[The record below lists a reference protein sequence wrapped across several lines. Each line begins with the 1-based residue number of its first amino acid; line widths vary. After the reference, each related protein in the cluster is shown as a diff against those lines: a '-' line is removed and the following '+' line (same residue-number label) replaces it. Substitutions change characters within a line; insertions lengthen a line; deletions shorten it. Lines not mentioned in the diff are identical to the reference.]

1 MDRVIQGLR
10 GIEDAIQ
17 SSNHTLRTSSL
28 GRQFENLAAG
38 AREMSSRTSHATSPL
53 KALRQEFRALR
64 AESRNIDFG
73 GVDDVRQF
81 RAATREVSQYVK
93 ALESLE
99 RQVETD
105 TALEREFAA
114 VLKQQQRVAQQRVEM
129 AEQQRRAVIASQRVA
144 GAAALQSIGQATFSP
159 LSGFERDSI
168 QILSDFNDQMSQV
181 QAVSRLTEQQLST
194 VRQKAKDL
202 GAQTR
207 FSASEAASGFI
218 FLAQAGYTV
227 DQQMAAIDST
237 LNLASAGALGLA
249 DATDIVVASL
259 GGFQLGADAAAHV
272 TDVLAKGAAAGATN
286 VQQIGEALKYAGPPA
301 KSFGSTIEETT
312 AMIALLSNAGI
323 KGSQAGTSL
332 RAGFL
337 RLAAPPRE
345 AKKAIAE
352 MGLQIADASGKIR
365 PMTEII
371 GDLQQSLSQFS
382 DERKIQMVKAL
393 VGTEASASFLYLID
407 NADQLGK
414 MGGEMIRASE
424 GMGEAARQS
433 KIMEQNL
440 GGSFRSFAS
449 ALEGVKITL
458 IEPLEP
464 ILRFAIDTGT
474 ALLNFVTGLPA
485 PFRALLSIGVGLT
498 TALAGLAVTLGAVG
512 VAAFGMQQA
521 IATAS
526 VGMVALRS
534 SALPLTGFF
543 QTAISSVSSSPVEGL
558 RRFGAELLRLP
569 NPIVV
574 TTAAVRGLG
583 AAFGSAM
590 LSPLGLAIT
599 GFGLL
604 ILLLSNAVPGVNL
617 LSNSLMLLAAPFK
630 ILGGFVRG
638 IGIGF
643 SAALDGIFG
652 KNLDPVVQEFS
663 DFVKGLTTQL
673 QEFEASSEAVGKA
686 VGRAIAQ
693 IFVPIAK
700 LQRAVAQRI
709 TQTWIGTITSI
720 INLFA
725 PLVRVAQAIGQTLV
739 SLLAENSPGPTA
751 QIRERWHYT
760 VEWVQDLLSRL
771 PASAHQVGNAIVG
784 AFRWSAEATAE
795 LLRGYLERRVSRALI
810 GVGGSFG
817 KAIRHRFGEMLGAI
831 FTAPME
837 DGIENQIL
845 STLFLMV
852 DRTEEAISVFYENI
866 SILPSSFRVVLDVLA
881 HRFADLSNTISALE
895 ETSFRYIVTLG
906 RFTGIAKTLSNVLV
920 HYPGLFMG
928 LAKSLQL
935 FGGFATGIG
944 LILTLSDRLRMLRG
958 ILVVVGNTLDR
969 FGITA
974 SWLEPVI
981 SGIDRLTASIMTARD
996 SITLLL
1002 RNLVFGQWSAAGDQL
1017 ALGFEAA
1024 ISQVS
1029 QLQGGF
1035 VSMVSLRPVLEQ
1047 IKILRSS
1054 MVEVVRNLTQDP
1066 AGVTLMGASLGL
1078 SFVNSLGIG
1087 LIGGLDMV
1095 LRQFL
1100 QTVFSQLNALS
1111 GTGLGAALLGLFFVP
1126 SGVPEAI
1133 AGFVPLVVAGLTTSG
1148 LFDHLQ
1154 SWISRGFDALLQS
1167 IDKRFGQQE
1176 WLHRLRDVFGQIDQ
1190 LVRSLGTVLSTLVGN
1205 ALFRVATVFSLLWP
1219 AVQSA
1224 RQGLQELSRMG
1235 GISAVLDEVK
1245 TKIETLAPLLLRL
1258 RQIGIGLATPVMEFV
1273 QSIVQIASTFP
1284 VVQRLITMLG
1294 SVGSI
1299 AAQLPGIQQ
1308 MVVGAGLAI
1317 AGGRR
1322 ILSAAAPAAQAGK
1335 KMAISGMERVIQLM
1349 LWIGTGVY
1357 RMSESGVQV
1366 ARRVPVILKLLSK
1379 FLNPLPA
1386 LIGMSSGAMGRNGLP
1401 RITPIDL
1408 LGRMLPDILIPSA
1421 DKAISGTKVR
1431 KILESQQAGFG
1442 GLDPFKQREL
1452 VTSYTEK
1459 LASPLGLINTPLFG
1473 PVAIASIELLG
1484 GALLGL
1490 VSIVGLTAAAL
1501 YVFKPQAAAP
1511 IFSVFREIGAAVL
1524 GVAFILMHLGQTAEM
1539 TGKTLRILGLEM
1551 TAPGWAIATSRAL
1564 NTVIRG
1570 IGTLAIALT
1579 NAVDFVLGIVPTLI
1593 RSTVLLVPLAIVTVA
1608 ALLLRSFQD
1617 VTARIMSDTM
1627 VLGYAI
1633 VQAFRQGN
1641 WSVLGDVMRH
1651 ALLNAFNA
1659 TLVPVGKFVKFVFW
1673 DMLLSPISTAVKIA
1687 IGLIV
1692 GALGAIVHAVTHPI
1706 ASLKV
1711 LVAGV
1716 LGVAAAFQAIRFA
1729 AILVG
1734 ISQVANTIAVVVNS
1748 VEVGAAAMG
1757 VSAAIAATVA
1767 LSPLV
1772 GIGAAI
1778 MGAIALV
1785 AALVVEYRRGFW
1797 EIQRVLVA
1805 VQHPVD
1811 WLNSAISNLIRL
1823 ITTPVK
1829 PFDWLF
1835 GPLSDFLSGLGQKIL
1850 GFFPALIG
1858 LVFGLN
1864 IIRKGLVKGMVGGFM
1879 TIVKAVT
1886 SITNALL
1893 GTIGAMVAL
1902 GKKSRQF
1909 SQSFEGQV
1917 FQESVQRKGAAL
1929 LNRVGIQRSSDEPL
1943 AVQQERDRQFSE
1955 KSAIVKFQKEIK
1967 KITRAAIFEYDK
1979 KIRKAQAA
1987 GLTKLVDRNLFGLKI
2002 KTTVL
2007 SKAGREMA
2015 RKAVAQDIQQGKK
2028 QFSDENLKMIAK
2040 RVGLDIS
2047 QIPGV
2052 GSLRELA
2059 IAQAP
2064 KLAEIQDLYSQSI
2077 DNIRKAEMRVESAEV
2092 EIVAKSIKNVAN
2104 LDDARLQKEV
2114 GVGRKISTM
2123 QDILDLPFTSATL
2136 ETLAAGSGSNVS
2148 HVMREISPR
2157 LDAIR
2162 DSRGGRITTLSE
2174 ISLDTV
2180 KQVAR
2185 QMGIYEVKTPKTEG
2199 YRFLSEYEP
2208 HLEKQ
2213 GIPNLTKQLLMLQ
2226 MMAKA
2231 GQITAPDQLAKAFS
2245 NPAES
2250 LRAIHSAM
2258 KDLEKANNADD
2269 KTYQAFASSAMMTLR
2284 QQFGFLDTQE
2294 LKEMALEIGKASKP
2308 DQVMQ
2313 ILASV
2318 LTRQIEMVLEH
2329 NPVVQAVH
2337 VAEQAASTID
2347 AATDQIVQQSQ
2358 QVEKAARSHG
2368 IKGFFEAV
2376 LGRVQQIRRDINDSD
2391 FVTRIREN
2399 AQQAERDRLKAAQSA
2414 NIKSK
2419 IASVSASLGTKG
2431 SLEFMQRIGALQDP
2445 FLKAIEAAEM
2455 AFSSSGMSKDD
2466 DELLSKTIRTLTTTA
2481 SKDVQGKLDPKV
2493 LAALTTYARNLDP
2506 TMTVQDLLDAMRSKG
2521 AKLPED
2527 LRERLMSDM
2536 PGGFG
2541 RAGISN
2547 LLIHA
2552 GVVTDS
2558 RSPVE
2563 KKYAELIKKNYQGTI
2578 QKIESGLV
2586 DDLDP
2591 SVRQALTQ
2599 YARDYG
2605 TSLKELIDN
2614 LKNQGDAAIA
2624 TVLREAG
2631 VIKELKDPAAIA
2643 KFLKSAGFKAAPMS
2657 LDSPEAKAVAQLMRG
2672 DVSSINTKV
2681 GQAALRMIAKAGNLD
2696 IAQLINP
2703 NITRQQLGE
2712 ARKLRA
2718 QKLVQH
2724 TGMQLPELQQALELG
2739 SYDFEALLSGKT
2751 YAIQAHHIERIV
2763 KELGYQDR
2771 EEFEQAMSAI
2781 ALLQEN
2787 RTGILRQIGNAL
2799 MEEVGHLT
2807 GFTQAKRAQTYS
2819 GQLQKYR
2826 QQLTAA
2832 TAATIDLSPEQI
2844 GASLAPQRQA
2854 GLQKALAASGQTQ
2867 RQFIARLKEMGLADV
2882 FEQFM
2887 KTGQWVATASEE
2899 QIDLIHRGAFG
2910 KQIRPD
2916 QLAAL
2921 RRSLEKNNLTG
2932 VLLEYL
2938 NNGRFLNDNTR
2949 QQEKLMKILQGAVG
2963 KIDERGLEDLQH
2975 FLRDNELTQ
2984 YLAAYLKTG
2993 EFVTKVQAR
3002 DKKAIA
3008 AALMGKSAEVE
3019 DLENLHQAIP
3029 VSRFERL
3036 KISFQLFALG
3046 LREQAGNLGQ
3056 AIAEALEK
3064 TPLRPVSQGILKS
3077 FQMFQNR
3084 FGATVAQVRTRLS
3097 ESSVGRNFAA
3107 VRQEY
3112 QRAKGRSLQGMTEK
3126 AGFSSLEDFV
3136 TAFRSQL
3143 QQKGVAET
3151 DINRELLAVL
3161 QPKAGGL
3168 RAGLDKGGMEIRQ
3181 KTLSVMAD
3189 LLGLAGADRDRLAT
3203 PGGYT
3208 TDAIEPIQTYFVKRL
3223 PKIMKDATASIM
3235 MATAKAAGRAGTY
3248 SVKLA
3253 IQRFSPDMI
3262 RNAAQFARRV
3272 GFGAANSV
3280 NRIREYFAG
3289 SWFSKLLLP
3298 LENALDLRTRQ
3309 VGRFLDE
3316 QSEAVASLPPPLP
3329 ILERVRALFQTLAE
3343 RVNGAIT
3350 RIRSGIDAAQQT
3362 AKNLFTPIRAALSGL
3377 FGMLRNAV
3385 VRGVATA
3392 RSVVGKVAQ
3401 PVRDTIDRGMMG
3413 RYRQGGLMEAE
3424 RFRRDVLGR
3433 RTEVQNF
3440 RESYGNNGI
3449 RLRSRTGRFLREDEA
3464 ISLGPQR
3471 ALMQQAGDRL
3481 KASPNAVP
3489 GQKTASR
3496 SFPVLPDP
3504 WEETKAEQFF
3514 KGIAQFLRALRRA
3527 TPEVEAQTIEFF
3539 RSVNE
3544 GGDRTLR
3551 SVQTIPLGQRIKAA
3565 LSKKLRDGLDVA
3577 ARMADRGAGINPPRI
3592 KQAKPPEIAGL
3603 LPPASGMPTPQ
3614 NSERAANGIARAFV
3628 QAATRAKAAW
3638 AQTGEEVSGKT
3649 WRTMVQRAYQTGL
3662 RILGFISEAS
3672 PGPSRQI
3679 RQNYAHTAEEV
3690 SKDFHQ
3696 MEQAAHDA
3704 GGEIAATM
3712 QHAAQ
3717 KSSAG
3722 IGGIFQRFGAGA
3734 MRLGGAGMAIGG
3746 AIGAAGFAAQSIGF
3760 SLTNLELL
3768 DEESGRAIYRF
3779 TELLSIVTTIGGLVS
3794 PLIGA
3799 IASTLGAVLPILV
3812 TVGTAVGTFLISPI
3826 GIATAA
3832 VLGAI
3837 VLANE
3842 AAKRFLGIDILSS
3855 ILSRAWEF
3863 AHQLVAP
3870 LTWPIDW
3877 IEQKWQGL
3885 VKRFGPTLE
3894 PIVAPAFEVGQKLVG
3909 SLSENSPGPTFLIR
3923 QNWGEAAQ
3931 SVLSSIDQMSGTAT
3945 MAGQEITDSLST
3957 SGSNLSS
3964 FLNSVAGQQAKNLD
3978 NLSSIMSQNVSEFI
3992 EFLGVQSTGD
4002 ATLDK
4007 IAIAKGAAGMD
4018 TTGIKSKSID
4028 FALKQQGY
4036 SSEQIAQV
4044 NSIANMLQPSAKRL
4058 ENSMNRLKVALTEL
4072 RVALAATTL
4081 LQKPV
4086 DFRNALL
4093 SGKQAASGGTVAKAA
4108 TEMGGGIRN
4117 AITGKVSTAVKPPK
4131 SYFGQLKS
4139 ELKALLS
4146 SGESGLLA
4154 EIGTFV
4160 AAIAASP
4167 LAQIGGL
4174 LATVLI
4180 LAEALTPSVNLLGEA
4195 FGVLAY
4201 GVGIAVGVIDGIIQ
4215 GLGLQDEMNS
4225 IARVV
4230 KSTLQPIL
4238 YLKDVLQR
4246 VVQRFQ
4252 EARGAGQ
4259 QFGQSIASAG
4269 IQAATQVQFAWIRF
4283 TTWFMTIPLV
4293 SIAMAMGQGLINALN
4308 HNPTVVI
4315 PLAWEEAVTKIIGW
4329 IEKLPLVGGWAGEQ
4343 LKEGLKPGKWL
4354 SQGLHWVASAVDQ
4367 LKQNIAKSIDI
4378 LSSILS
4384 RAWEFAHQL
4393 VAPLT
4398 WPIDWIEQK
4407 WQGLVKR
4414 FGPTLEPIV
4423 APAFEVGQKL
4433 VGSLSENSPGP
4444 TFLIRQNWGEAAQS
4458 VLSSIDQM
4466 SGTATMAGQEITDS
4480 LSTSGSNLSSFL
4492 NSVAGQQA
4500 KNLDNLSSIMSQNVS
4515 EFIEFLGVQSTGD
4528 ATLDKIAIAKGAA
4541 GMDTT
4546 GIKSKSIDFALKQQ
4560 GYSSEQIAQVNS
4572 IANMLQPSAKR
4583 LENSMN
4589 RLKVALTE
4597 LRVALAA
4604 TTLLQKPVDFRNALL
4619 SGKQAASGGTVA
4631 KAATEM
4637 GGGIR
4642 NAITGKVST
4651 AVKPPKSYFGQ
4662 LKSELKALLS
4672 SGESGLLAEIG
4683 TFVAAIAASPLAQI
4697 GGLLATV
4704 LILAEALTPSVNL
4717 LGEAFGVLA
4726 YGVGIA
4732 VGVIDGII
4740 QGLGLQ
4746 DEMNSI
4752 ARVVKSTLQPILY
4765 LKDVLQRVVQRFQ
4778 EARGAGQQFGQ
4789 SIASAGIQAATQVQF
4804 AWIRFTTWFMTI
4816 PLVSIAMAMGQGLIN
4831 ALNHNPT
4838 VVIPLAWEEAVTK
4851 IIGWIEK
4858 LPLVGG
4864 WAGEQLKEGLKP
4876 GKWLSQGLHWV
4887 ASAVDQLKQNI
4898 AKSAEFEFKVKVQKP
4913 EKKSIPLLPPPPKF
4927 NLAEQMSDRT
4937 TYFQRGGGLAEGLA
4951 PGLQQ
4956 ASYGVQFLTRSFR
4969 EFGGEAFGALKR
4981 LDFAALS
4988 SSAQKFG
4995 DHARFALGI
5004 VTQGFRSM
5012 SLSAVAFGIA
5022 SLVGLGPVNL
5032 VLLGIGALVLAIAT
5046 NFLGLRD
5053 VLVGSIRVVIGLL
5066 RATVS
5071 LVNGAAQIMLG
5082 AIKTIVGVV
5091 ALLGGNLEMMHDG
5104 IAMMRRG
5111 LEAIATGVAQGLRQ
5125 SLGGAIQLIR
5135 GLLQGLQQTAL
5146 LAFNSFRNVVMAVWS
5161 TFRGLGTTI
5170 KAIGSA
5176 LVAVLTRPQE
5186 VWERFLG
5193 VANQV
5198 ASVVQRIV
5206 KSPQIAVNTA
5216 ENLALGKAPT
5226 VREAY
5231 QMAEFDDRLGAREA
5245 LGNLAYSTANT
5256 LSLVSPTLGAPAM
5269 AVLGMVDSIWSA
5281 NESLGHLKQSY
5292 EAIQPAVQ
5300 QGIQQFMQL
5309 GFQNGFAASMTKLL
5323 AIAQVGLAK
5332 TMAIV
5337 GAAAKFMWKAITGPL
5352 APVILGIGLVI
5363 AAIVALVMAFR
5374 RGGLLEVLRPFRDA
5388 WYILADAVGD
5398 VLRGIGIAL
5407 NQLANALMLPFEPL
5421 LNLFGI
5427 SGGGGLGG
5435 LIANTFRLVLSPLSL
5450 VAQGIGLVI
5459 RLIGGVVIGIIQ
5471 VAAVVTRALL
5481 LPVAGAIAWIV
5492 QAVQGA
5498 GRGIAQGFGGAI
5510 ANITRPI
5517 AHLFESLWITLRN
5530 VGDSLVEPFEPL
5542 LQLFGTSGAGGLG
5555 QLLGNAFRLLLSP
5568 LGLITTV
5575 IGTMVRLVGV
5585 VLVGALRL
5593 VGTVLKPII
5602 HLLVAPVL
5610 LLGQLIRGIFSMARA
5625 IVSLMLQSIQM
5636 IWALMPPPLKWAIEV
5651 ASKGVGLLTGGAAPT
5666 QPQRFAQG
5674 GLVTGPGGGD
5684 RIPALLQRDEFVVTA
5699 AATRQNYGFLDAIN
5713 SGVPAEEALK
5723 ILPTAAPA
5731 IVQLMPVPVSTGAV
5745 AATPTAPTVQVVLN
5759 FNGNIVLTGGSGTE
5773 LADEM
5778 MQHLGPRMEMA
5789 VREALRNM
5797 VERMR

>member
-1 MDRVIQGLR
+1 M
-10 GIEDAIQ
+10 
-17 SSNHTLRTSSL
+17 
-28 GRQFENLAAG
+28 
-38 AREMSSRTSHATSPL
+38 
-53 KALRQEFRALR
+53 
-64 AESRNIDFG
+64 
-73 GVDDVRQF
+73 
-81 RAATREVSQYVK
+81 
-93 ALESLE
+93 
-99 RQVETD
+99 
-105 TALEREFAA
+105 
-114 VLKQQQRVAQQRVEM
+114 
-129 AEQQRRAVIASQRVA
+129 
-144 GAAALQSIGQATFSP
+144 
-159 LSGFERDSI
+159 
-168 QILSDFNDQMSQV
+168 
-181 QAVSRLTEQQLST
+181 
-194 VRQKAKDL
+194 
-202 GAQTR
+202 
-207 FSASEAASGFI
+207 
-218 FLAQAGYTV
+218 
-227 DQQMAAIDST
+227 
-237 LNLASAGALGLA
+237 
-249 DATDIVVASL
+249 
-259 GGFQLGADAAAHV
+259 
-272 TDVLAKGAAAGATN
+272 
-286 VQQIGEALKYAGPPA
+286 
-301 KSFGSTIEETT
+301 
-312 AMIALLSNAGI
+312 
-323 KGSQAGTSL
+323 
-332 RAGFL
+332 
-337 RLAAPPRE
+337 
-345 AKKAIAE
+345 
-352 MGLQIADASGKIR
+352 
-365 PMTEII
+365 
-371 GDLQQSLSQFS
+371 
-382 DERKIQMVKAL
+382 
-393 VGTEASASFLYLID
+393 
-407 NADQLGK
+407 
-414 MGGEMIRASE
+414 
-424 GMGEAARQS
+424 
-433 KIMEQNL
+433 
-440 GGSFRSFAS
+440 
-449 ALEGVKITL
+449 
-458 IEPLEP
+458 
-464 ILRFAIDTGT
+464 
-474 ALLNFVTGLPA
+474 
-485 PFRALLSIGVGLT
+485 
-498 TALAGLAVTLGAVG
+498 
-512 VAAFGMQQA
+512 
-521 IATAS
+521 
-526 VGMVALRS
+526 
-534 SALPLTGFF
+534 
-543 QTAISSVSSSPVEGL
+543 
-558 RRFGAELLRLP
+558 
-569 NPIVV
+569 
-574 TTAAVRGLG
+574 
-583 AAFGSAM
+583 
-590 LSPLGLAIT
+590 
-599 GFGLL
+599 
-604 ILLLSNAVPGVNL
+604 
-617 LSNSLMLLAAPFK
+617 
-630 ILGGFVRG
+630 
-638 IGIGF
+638 
-643 SAALDGIFG
+643 
-652 KNLDPVVQEFS
+652 
-663 DFVKGLTTQL
+663 
-673 QEFEASSEAVGKA
+673 
-686 VGRAIAQ
+686 
-693 IFVPIAK
+693 
-700 LQRAVAQRI
+700 
-709 TQTWIGTITSI
+709 
-720 INLFA
+720 
-725 PLVRVAQAIGQTLV
+725 
-739 SLLAENSPGPTA
+739 
-751 QIRERWHYT
+751 
-760 VEWVQDLLSRL
+760 
-771 PASAHQVGNAIVG
+771 
-784 AFRWSAEATAE
+784 
-795 LLRGYLERRVSRALI
+795 
-810 GVGGSFG
+810 
-817 KAIRHRFGEMLGAI
+817 
-831 FTAPME
+831 
-837 DGIENQIL
+837 
-845 STLFLMV
+845 
-852 DRTEEAISVFYENI
+852 
-866 SILPSSFRVVLDVLA
+866 
-881 HRFADLSNTISALE
+881 
-895 ETSFRYIVTLG
+895 
-906 RFTGIAKTLSNVLV
+906 
-920 HYPGLFMG
+920 
-928 LAKSLQL
+928 
-935 FGGFATGIG
+935 
-944 LILTLSDRLRMLRG
+944 
-958 ILVVVGNTLDR
+958 
-969 FGITA
+969 
-974 SWLEPVI
+974 
-981 SGIDRLTASIMTARD
+981 
-996 SITLLL
+996 
-1002 RNLVFGQWSAAGDQL
+1002 
-1017 ALGFEAA
+1017 
-1024 ISQVS
+1024 
-1029 QLQGGF
+1029 
-1035 VSMVSLRPVLEQ
+1035 
-1047 IKILRSS
+1047 
-1054 MVEVVRNLTQDP
+1054 
-1066 AGVTLMGASLGL
+1066 
-1078 SFVNSLGIG
+1078 
-1087 LIGGLDMV
+1087 
-1095 LRQFL
+1095 
-1100 QTVFSQLNALS
+1100 
-1111 GTGLGAALLGLFFVP
+1111 
-1126 SGVPEAI
+1126 
-1133 AGFVPLVVAGLTTSG
+1133 
-1148 LFDHLQ
+1148 
-1154 SWISRGFDALLQS
+1154 
-1167 IDKRFGQQE
+1167 
-1176 WLHRLRDVFGQIDQ
+1176 
-1190 LVRSLGTVLSTLVGN
+1190 
-1205 ALFRVATVFSLLWP
+1205 
-1219 AVQSA
+1219 
-1224 RQGLQELSRMG
+1224 
-1235 GISAVLDEVK
+1235 
-1245 TKIETLAPLLLRL
+1245 
-1258 RQIGIGLATPVMEFV
+1258 
-1273 QSIVQIASTFP
+1273 
-1284 VVQRLITMLG
+1284 
-1294 SVGSI
+1294 
-1299 AAQLPGIQQ
+1299 
-1308 MVVGAGLAI
+1308 
-1317 AGGRR
+1317 
-1322 ILSAAAPAAQAGK
+1322 
-1335 KMAISGMERVIQLM
+1335 
-1349 LWIGTGVY
+1349 
-1357 RMSESGVQV
+1357 
-1366 ARRVPVILKLLSK
+1366 
-1379 FLNPLPA
+1379 
-1386 LIGMSSGAMGRNGLP
+1386 
-1401 RITPIDL
+1401 
-1408 LGRMLPDILIPSA
+1408 
-1421 DKAISGTKVR
+1421 
-1431 KILESQQAGFG
+1431 
-1442 GLDPFKQREL
+1442 
-1452 VTSYTEK
+1452 
-1459 LASPLGLINTPLFG
+1459 
-1473 PVAIASIELLG
+1473 
-1484 GALLGL
+1484 
-1490 VSIVGLTAAAL
+1490 
-1501 YVFKPQAAAP
+1501 
-1511 IFSVFREIGAAVL
+1511 
-1524 GVAFILMHLGQTAEM
+1524 
-1539 TGKTLRILGLEM
+1539 
-1551 TAPGWAIATSRAL
+1551 
-1564 NTVIRG
+1564 
-1570 IGTLAIALT
+1570 
-1579 NAVDFVLGIVPTLI
+1579 
-1593 RSTVLLVPLAIVTVA
+1593 
-1608 ALLLRSFQD
+1608 
-1617 VTARIMSDTM
+1617 
-1627 VLGYAI
+1627 
-1633 VQAFRQGN
+1633 
-1641 WSVLGDVMRH
+1641 
-1651 ALLNAFNA
+1651 
-1659 TLVPVGKFVKFVFW
+1659 
-1673 DMLLSPISTAVKIA
+1673 
-1687 IGLIV
+1687 
-1692 GALGAIVHAVTHPI
+1692 
-1706 ASLKV
+1706 
-1711 LVAGV
+1711 
-1716 LGVAAAFQAIRFA
+1716 
-1729 AILVG
+1729 
-1734 ISQVANTIAVVVNS
+1734 
-1748 VEVGAAAMG
+1748 
-1757 VSAAIAATVA
+1757 
-1767 LSPLV
+1767 
-1772 GIGAAI
+1772 
-1778 MGAIALV
+1778 
-1785 AALVVEYRRGFW
+1785 
-1797 EIQRVLVA
+1797 
-1805 VQHPVD
+1805 
-1811 WLNSAISNLIRL
+1811 
-1823 ITTPVK
+1823 
-1829 PFDWLF
+1829 
-1835 GPLSDFLSGLGQKIL
+1835 
-1850 GFFPALIG
+1850 
-1858 LVFGLN
+1858 
-1864 IIRKGLVKGMVGGFM
+1864 
-1879 TIVKAVT
+1879 
-1886 SITNALL
+1886 
-1893 GTIGAMVAL
+1893 
-1902 GKKSRQF
+1902 
-1909 SQSFEGQV
+1909 
-1917 FQESVQRKGAAL
+1917 
-1929 LNRVGIQRSSDEPL
+1929 
-1943 AVQQERDRQFSE
+1943 
-1955 KSAIVKFQKEIK
+1955 
-1967 KITRAAIFEYDK
+1967 
-1979 KIRKAQAA
+1979 
-1987 GLTKLVDRNLFGLKI
+1987 
-2002 KTTVL
+2002 
-2007 SKAGREMA
+2007 
-2015 RKAVAQDIQQGKK
+2015 
-2028 QFSDENLKMIAK
+2028 
-2040 RVGLDIS
+2040 
-2047 QIPGV
+2047 
-2052 GSLRELA
+2052 
-2059 IAQAP
+2059 
-2064 KLAEIQDLYSQSI
+2064 
-2077 DNIRKAEMRVESAEV
+2077 
-2092 EIVAKSIKNVAN
+2092 
-2104 LDDARLQKEV
+2104 
-2114 GVGRKISTM
+2114 
-2123 QDILDLPFTSATL
+2123 
-2136 ETLAAGSGSNVS
+2136 
-2148 HVMREISPR
+2148 
-2157 LDAIR
+2157 
-2162 DSRGGRITTLSE
+2162 
-2174 ISLDTV
+2174 
-2180 KQVAR
+2180 
-2185 QMGIYEVKTPKTEG
+2185 
-2199 YRFLSEYEP
+2199 
-2208 HLEKQ
+2208 
-2213 GIPNLTKQLLMLQ
+2213 
-2226 MMAKA
+2226 
-2231 GQITAPDQLAKAFS
+2231 
-2245 NPAES
+2245 
-2250 LRAIHSAM
+2250 
-2258 KDLEKANNADD
+2258 
-2269 KTYQAFASSAMMTLR
+2269 
-2284 QQFGFLDTQE
+2284 
-2294 LKEMALEIGKASKP
+2294 
-2308 DQVMQ
+2308 
-2313 ILASV
+2313 
-2318 LTRQIEMVLEH
+2318 
-2329 NPVVQAVH
+2329 
-2337 VAEQAASTID
+2337 
-2347 AATDQIVQQSQ
+2347 
-2358 QVEKAARSHG
+2358 
-2368 IKGFFEAV
+2368 
-2376 LGRVQQIRRDINDSD
+2376 
-2391 FVTRIREN
+2391 
-2399 AQQAERDRLKAAQSA
+2399 
-2414 NIKSK
+2414 
-2419 IASVSASLGTKG
+2419 
-2431 SLEFMQRIGALQDP
+2431 
-2445 FLKAIEAAEM
+2445 
-2455 AFSSSGMSKDD
+2455 
-2466 DELLSKTIRTLTTTA
+2466 
-2481 SKDVQGKLDPKV
+2481 
-2493 LAALTTYARNLDP
+2493 
-2506 TMTVQDLLDAMRSKG
+2506 
-2521 AKLPED
+2521 
-2527 LRERLMSDM
+2527 
-2536 PGGFG
+2536 
-2541 RAGISN
+2541 
-2547 LLIHA
+2547 
-2552 GVVTDS
+2552 
-2558 RSPVE
+2558 
-2563 KKYAELIKKNYQGTI
+2563 
-2578 QKIESGLV
+2578 
-2586 DDLDP
+2586 
-2591 SVRQALTQ
+2591 
-2599 YARDYG
+2599 
-2605 TSLKELIDN
+2605 
-2614 LKNQGDAAIA
+2614 
-2624 TVLREAG
+2624 
-2631 VIKELKDPAAIA
+2631 
-2643 KFLKSAGFKAAPMS
+2643 
-2657 LDSPEAKAVAQLMRG
+2657 
-2672 DVSSINTKV
+2672 
-2681 GQAALRMIAKAGNLD
+2681 
-2696 IAQLINP
+2696 
-2703 NITRQQLGE
+2703 
-2712 ARKLRA
+2712 
-2718 QKLVQH
+2718 
-2724 TGMQLPELQQALELG
+2724 
-2739 SYDFEALLSGKT
+2739 
-2751 YAIQAHHIERIV
+2751 
-2763 KELGYQDR
+2763 
-2771 EEFEQAMSAI
+2771 
-2781 ALLQEN
+2781 
-2787 RTGILRQIGNAL
+2787 
-2799 MEEVGHLT
+2799 
-2807 GFTQAKRAQTYS
+2807 
-2819 GQLQKYR
+2819 
-2826 QQLTAA
+2826 
-2832 TAATIDLSPEQI
+2832 
-2844 GASLAPQRQA
+2844 
-2854 GLQKALAASGQTQ
+2854 
-2867 RQFIARLKEMGLADV
+2867 
-2882 FEQFM
+2882 
-2887 KTGQWVATASEE
+2887 
-2899 QIDLIHRGAFG
+2899 
-2910 KQIRPD
+2910 
-2916 QLAAL
+2916 
-2921 RRSLEKNNLTG
+2921 
-2932 VLLEYL
+2932 
-2938 NNGRFLNDNTR
+2938 
-2949 QQEKLMKILQGAVG
+2949 
-2963 KIDERGLEDLQH
+2963 
-2975 FLRDNELTQ
+2975 
-2984 YLAAYLKTG
+2984 
-2993 EFVTKVQAR
+2993 
-3002 DKKAIA
+3002 
-3008 AALMGKSAEVE
+3008 
-3019 DLENLHQAIP
+3019 
-3029 VSRFERL
+3029 
-3036 KISFQLFALG
+3036 
-3046 LREQAGNLGQ
+3046 
-3056 AIAEALEK
+3056 
-3064 TPLRPVSQGILKS
+3064 
-3077 FQMFQNR
+3077 
-3084 FGATVAQVRTRLS
+3084 
-3097 ESSVGRNFAA
+3097 
-3107 VRQEY
+3107 
-3112 QRAKGRSLQGMTEK
+3112 
-3126 AGFSSLEDFV
+3126 
-3136 TAFRSQL
+3136 
-3143 QQKGVAET
+3143 
-3151 DINRELLAVL
+3151 
-3161 QPKAGGL
+3161 
-3168 RAGLDKGGMEIRQ
+3168 
-3181 KTLSVMAD
+3181 
-3189 LLGLAGADRDRLAT
+3189 
-3203 PGGYT
+3203 
-3208 TDAIEPIQTYFVKRL
+3208 
-3223 PKIMKDATASIM
+3223 
-3235 MATAKAAGRAGTY
+3235 
-3248 SVKLA
+3248 
-3253 IQRFSPDMI
+3253 
-3262 RNAAQFARRV
+3262 
-3272 GFGAANSV
+3272 
-3280 NRIREYFAG
+3280 
-3289 SWFSKLLLP
+3289 
-3298 LENALDLRTRQ
+3298 
-3309 VGRFLDE
+3309 
-3316 QSEAVASLPPPLP
+3316 
-3329 ILERVRALFQTLAE
+3329 FQTLAE

-3842 AAKRFLGIDILSS
+3842 AAKRFLG
-3855 ILSRAWEF
+3855 
-3863 AHQLVAP
+3863 
-3870 LTWPIDW
+3870 
-3877 IEQKWQGL
+3877 
-3885 VKRFGPTLE
+3885 
-3894 PIVAPAFEVGQKLVG
+3894 
-3909 SLSENSPGPTFLIR
+3909 
-3923 QNWGEAAQ
+3923 
-3931 SVLSSIDQMSGTAT
+3931 
-3945 MAGQEITDSLST
+3945 
-3957 SGSNLSS
+3957 
-3964 FLNSVAGQQAKNLD
+3964 
-3978 NLSSIMSQNVSEFI
+3978 
-3992 EFLGVQSTGD
+3992 
-4002 ATLDK
+4002 
-4007 IAIAKGAAGMD
+4007 
-4018 TTGIKSKSID
+4018 
-4028 FALKQQGY
+4028 
-4036 SSEQIAQV
+4036 
-4044 NSIANMLQPSAKRL
+4044 
-4058 ENSMNRLKVALTEL
+4058 
-4072 RVALAATTL
+4072 
-4081 LQKPV
+4081 
-4086 DFRNALL
+4086 
-4093 SGKQAASGGTVAKAA
+4093 
-4108 TEMGGGIRN
+4108 
-4117 AITGKVSTAVKPPK
+4117 
-4131 SYFGQLKS
+4131 
-4139 ELKALLS
+4139 
-4146 SGESGLLA
+4146 
-4154 EIGTFV
+4154 
-4160 AAIAASP
+4160 
-4167 LAQIGGL
+4167 
-4174 LATVLI
+4174 
-4180 LAEALTPSVNLLGEA
+4180 
-4195 FGVLAY
+4195 
-4201 GVGIAVGVIDGIIQ
+4201 
-4215 GLGLQDEMNS
+4215 
-4225 IARVV
+4225 
-4230 KSTLQPIL
+4230 
-4238 YLKDVLQR
+4238 
-4246 VVQRFQ
+4246 
-4252 EARGAGQ
+4252 
-4259 QFGQSIASAG
+4259 
-4269 IQAATQVQFAWIRF
+4269 
-4283 TTWFMTIPLV
+4283 
-4293 SIAMAMGQGLINALN
+4293 
-4308 HNPTVVI
+4308 
-4315 PLAWEEAVTKIIGW
+4315 
-4329 IEKLPLVGGWAGEQ
+4329 
-4343 LKEGLKPGKWL
+4343 
-4354 SQGLHWVASAVDQ
+4354 
-4367 LKQNIAKSIDI
+4367 IDI